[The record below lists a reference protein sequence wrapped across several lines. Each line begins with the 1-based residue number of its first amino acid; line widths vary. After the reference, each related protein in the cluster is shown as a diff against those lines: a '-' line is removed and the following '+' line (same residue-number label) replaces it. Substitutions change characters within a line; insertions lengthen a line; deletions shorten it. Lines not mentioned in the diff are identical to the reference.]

1 MLIQLLNGFVYGG
14 LLYVLSVGLVLIFGL
29 RRVVNFAHGSLFMLG
44 AYIGYSVAQLAGFFP
59 RSLSSTNAPENTPQK
74 ISAPDID
81 RFSRWCFRCLEVTSS
96 PSIFQ
101 VFSRHRKTIFFK
113 TCQHYSSDCCVLI
126 KGGFF
131 QGFVQVWRDVKL

>member
-59 RSLSSTNAPENTPQK
+59 GLLASITCMAIFGIILDFFNLGNHHIYVK
-74 ISAPDID
+74 I
-81 RFSRWCFRCLEVTSS
+81 F
-96 PSIFQ
+96 
-101 VFSRHRKTIFFK
+101 
-113 TCQHYSSDCCVLI
+113 LI
-126 KGGFF
+126 
-131 QGFVQVWRDVKL
+131 